1 MTKLNKKI
9 NGKDLS
15 VGFIGAGNMGLP
27 MIKNLIRAGFKIKVF
42 DVNTKITKKLKK
54 DNIIAVN
61 NIRAIANNNFIISV
75 LPNTKDV
82 ESIFNN
88 ENGINQFLFPG
99 TTVIDMS
106 TISSTS
112 SIEIGKKL
120 QKKQIE
126 FLDAPVSG
134 GVKGAVEGNLSIM
147 VGGKKETYKKSL
159 DILKP
164 MGKNI
169 IYAGKTGMG
178 QVFKMCNQIMVG
190 SHIQAMCEAFALC
203 KSKGGDLT
211 LLRETLIR
219 GSANSWMLEN
229 LGDAVISK
237 NDKAGF
243 RIDLQLKDLKLA
255 SEAAFEGGVPLPGLS
270 LVLALYLET
279 IAHNEGKNGNQ
290 SLFKTYDRM
299 TNQKK

>member
-1 MTKLNKKI
+1 MIKSGKKI
-9 NGKDLS
+9 NGRSLS

-27 MIKNLIRAGFKIKVF
+27 MIKNIIKNEFDVKVF
-42 DVNTKITKKLKK
+42 DISTKITKKLDK
-54 DNIIAVN
+54 DNIKAVN
-61 NIRAIANNNFIISV
+61 NLRAIANNNFIISM

-88 ENGINQFLFPG
+88 ENGINQFLNPG
-99 TTVIDMS
+99 TIVIDMS

-112 SIEIGKKL
+112 SIEIGKNL
-120 QKKQIE
+120 QKRQIE

-134 GVKGAVEGNLSIM
+134 GVKGAIDGNLSIM
-147 VGGKKETYKKSL
+147 VGGKKETYKKSI
-159 DILKP
+159 DIFNS

-203 KSKGGDLT
+203 KSKGGDLA
-211 LLRETLIR
+211 LLRQTLIS

-229 LGDAVISK
+229 LGNTVIDK
-237 NDKAGF
+237 NEKAGF

-255 SEAAFEGGVPLPGLS
+255 SEAAFESGVPLPGLS

-279 IAHNEGKNGNQ
+279 RAHNEGKNGNQ

-299 TNQKK
+299 TNQA

>member
-1 MTKLNKKI
+1 MIKSGTKI
-9 NGKDLS
+9 YGKHLS

-27 MIKNLIRAGFKIKVF
+27 MIKNIIKAGFNVKVF
-42 DVNTKITKKLKK
+42 DTNIKVTKKLDK
-54 DNIIAVN
+54 DNIISVN
-61 NIRAIANNNFIISV
+61 NLRAIANNNFIISM

-88 ENGINQFLFPG
+88 ENGINQFLNPG
-99 TTVIDMS
+99 TIVIDMS

-112 SIEIGKKL
+112 SIEIGKNL

-147 VGGKKETYKKSL
+147 VGGKKDTYKKSV
-159 DILKP
+159 DILNS

-169 IYAGKTGMG
+169 IYTGKSGMG

-190 SHIQAMCEAFALC
+190 SHIQAICEAFALC
-203 KSKGGDLT
+203 KSKGGNLA
-211 LLRETLIR
+211 LLRETLIG

-229 LGDAVISK
+229 LGNTIIEK
-237 NDKAGF
+237 NEKAGF

-279 IAHNEGKNGNQ
+279 KAHNEEKNGNQ

-299 TNQKK
+299 SNQT

>member
-1 MTKLNKKI
+1 M
-9 NGKDLS
+9 
-15 VGFIGAGNMGLP
+15 
-27 MIKNLIRAGFKIKVF
+27 
-42 DVNTKITKKLKK
+42 
-54 DNIIAVN
+54 
-61 NIRAIANNNFIISV
+61 

-88 ENGINQFLFPG
+88 ENGINQFLNPG
-99 TTVIDMS
+99 TIVIDMS

-159 DILKP
+159 EILNS

-211 LLRETLIR
+211 LLRETLIG

-229 LGDAVISK
+229 LGNAVISK
-237 NDKAGF
+237 NEKAGF

-299 TNQKK
+299 TNQSK

>member
-1 MTKLNKKI
+1 MTTLNKKI
-9 NGKDLS
+9 NGKDYS

-27 MIKNLIRAGFKIKVF
+27 MIKNLIRAGLNVKVF
-42 DVNTKITKKLKK
+42 DINTKITKKLDK

-61 NIRAIANNNFIISV
+61 NIRAIANNNFIISM

-88 ENGINQFLFPG
+88 ENGINQFLNPG
-99 TTVIDMS
+99 TIVIDMS

-211 LLRETLIR
+211 LLRETLIA

-255 SEAAFEGGVPLPGLS
+255 SEAAFESGVPLPGLS
-270 LVLALYLET
+270 LVLALYLEAR
-279 IAHNEGKNGNQ
+279 AHNEGKNGNQ

-299 TNQKK
+299 TNQRK